1 MPAQLIDGK
10 EIAKQIR
17 AELKS
22 EVQALKEKNI
32 YPGLAVVLVGNDPA
46 SETYVRLKVKACEK
60 IGIYSEVI
68 RMPETASEDQ
78 LLQTISILNER
89 NDIHGILVQ
98 LPLPKQIN
106 PQKVIDQIRD
116 EKDVDGFTPRNVGAL
131 VTKKEG
137 FIPCTPLGI
146 LRLIKETGVSIE
158 GKHAVVVGR
167 SNIVGKPVAT
177 LLQHENATVTTC
189 HSKTQN
195 LEHFTKQADILV
207 VAVGHPRLIKKEH
220 VKPGAIVIDVGMN
233 RLADGQLVGDV
244 DFNGVVE
251 IAGYITP
258 VPGGVGPLT
267 ITMLLNNTIDA
278 AKKFDQV

>member
-177 LLQHENATVTTC
+177 LLQHENATVTMC